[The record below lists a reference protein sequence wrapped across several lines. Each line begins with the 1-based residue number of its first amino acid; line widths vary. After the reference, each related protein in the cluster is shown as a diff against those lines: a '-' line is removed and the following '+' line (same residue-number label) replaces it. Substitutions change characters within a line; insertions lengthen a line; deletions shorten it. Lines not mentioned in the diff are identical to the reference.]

1 MRKILIGVLVFVVLL
16 VAALALAPFL
26 FKDKLKALADEQIK
40 QRVRATVQYD
50 PANIDVS
57 LFSSFPDLTLNLREL
72 RVIGLDS
79 FSRDTLAYLPS
90 LRVGLDVMSV
100 VRGGQIQVRT
110 IELER
115 PDLNLRKLKS
125 GLANWDVMISD
136 SAAATKGQDTS
147 QVSLAIKGWKINDG
161 RVRYEDLTLPFK
173 TEVRGLNHSGSGD
186 FASNVFDMTSK
197 TTVNDL
203 DVSYGGVAYLTDKKL
218 DADMTINMDLAKMLF
233 TFKDN
238 KIKLN
243 DFPLSFAGSVGLPNA
258 TDITYDVTFKALE
271 TDFKTILS
279 LVPGVYT
286 EQFRDVETSGKV
298 AFDGY
303 YKGTQNN
310 LKMPG
315 YGVNLAVTNGQF
327 KYPQLPQAAKNINV
341 KMNVDN
347 PSGFTN
353 NVKVNVQQ
361 FHLDLGPNPVDGNVL
376 IDGLEP
382 MKVDGR
388 VKANVDLAEML
399 KVYPVKDLAMR
410 GQFFVDATGKGVYS
424 KTQMPVVNAAIR
436 LTNGYVK
443 SAQFPAPIEQINLS
457 GTVKNATGQV
467 NDTYIDLPQ
476 FRMVLEG
483 EPLEGR
489 LAAHNINKP
498 VFDANVRGTVDLTKI
513 TKIFPL
519 EGMTVT
525 GRVKGDIAAKGNMAD
540 VEAGRYQNVVAS
552 GTVQA
557 NNVTYKSADLPQG
570 VKISSANARFNN
582 NEIVLQSLNGITG
595 SSDFA
600 ASGTVSNYM
609 GYLFTPGQSLRGTMT
624 VNSKN
629 FNVNEWMV
637 DEVTAKPSATAAK
650 STASKPATEASGVL
664 QIPKYMDLTLN
675 SNVNQVEYDNLKLTN
690 VKGTVLVRDETATM
704 KNLTFNTLG
713 GSFGT
718 TGSYSSK
725 NLAHPKF
732 DFGLNIKGLNFQNAF
747 SAFNTIKTLVPLA
760 SQVEGVFGT
769 NFKVSGEMG
778 PDMMP
783 NLNTLSGGGVFDIV
797 KAAINQSPVMTQISN
812 LTTLPELKNIVV
824 LNKKIDAQLVN
835 GNLVVKPFD
844 LTVGDV
850 KMTIGGSNS
859 VTGLLNYVTAL
870 NVPTGKLGSALNSK
884 LTALTGVKNIQG
896 TERVTLGLNIGGSV
910 SKPSV
915 KLTSGSVKDQT
926 KSIVTS
932 VVTSKLNDALANAAT
947 KNKFLKDST
956 LRIESLNKAALEAKA
971 KEELEKRRLEAEA
984 RAKQEAKKAIG
995 QGLNNLFGPKK
1006 KPAATPTDTTKTK

>member
-1 MRKILIGVLVFVVLL
+1 VFLVVL
-16 VAALALAPFL
+16 VAALAVAPFL
-26 FKDKLKALADEQIK
+26 FKDKLKALADEQLT
-40 QRVRATVQYD
+40 QRVRAKVQYD
-50 PANIDVS
+50 PSNIDVS
-57 LFSSFPDLTLNLREL
+57 LLSSFPDLTLNVREL

-79 FSRDTLAYLPS
+79 FSRDTLAYLPA

-100 VRGGQIQVRT
+100 VRGGEIQIKTV
-110 IELER
+110 ELDR
-115 PDLNLRKLKS
+115 PDLSLRKLKS

-147 QVSLAIKGWKINDG
+147 QVNLAIKGWKITDG
-161 RVRYEDLTLPFK
+161 HVRYDDLTLPFK
-173 TEVRGLNHSGSGD
+173 TEMRGLNHSGAGD
-186 FASNVFDMTSK
+186 FASNVFDMTSQ
-197 TTVNDL
+197 TTVADL
-203 DVSYGGVAYLTDKKL
+203 DMSYGGVAYLTDKKL

-243 DFPLSFAGSVGLPNA
+243 DFPLSFAGAIGLPNA

-286 EQFRDVETSGKV
+286 AQFKDVQTSGKV

-310 LKMPG
+310 VKMPG
-315 YGVNLAVTNGQF
+315 YGVNLAVTNGEF

-361 FHLDLGPNPVDGNVL
+361 FHLDLGSNPIDGNVL

-388 VKANVDLAEML
+388 VKASVDLAEML

-410 GQFFVDATGKGVYS
+410 GQFFVDATGKGTYS
-424 KTQMPVVNAAIR
+424 ATQMPVVNAAIK

-443 SAQFPAPIEQINLS
+443 SAQFPAPIEQINLN
-457 GTVKNATGQV
+457 GTVSNATGQV
-467 NDTYIDLPQ
+467 NDTYINLPQ
-476 FRMVLEG
+476 FRMLLEG

-489 LAAHNINKP
+489 LAAHNIDKP
-498 VFDANVRGTVDLTKI
+498 VFDANVKGTVDLTKI

-525 GRVKGDIAAKGNMAD
+525 GRVKGDISAKGNMAD
-540 VEAGRYQNVVAS
+540 VEAGRYQDVVAS
-552 GTVQA
+552 GAVQA
-557 NNVTYKSADLPQG
+557 NNVTYKSPDLPQG
-570 VKISSANARFNN
+570 VKISNANASFNN
-582 NEIVLQSLNGITG
+582 NQIVLQSLNGTAG

-600 ASGTVSNYM
+600 ASGTISNYL

-624 VNSKN
+624 VNSRN

-650 STASKPATEASGVL
+650 STASKPAAAASGVL

-675 SNVNQVEYDNLKLTN
+675 SSVNQVEYDNLKLTN
-690 VKGTVLVRDETATM
+690 VKGTVLVHDETATM

-732 DFGLNIKGLNFQNAF
+732 DFGLNIKNLDFQNAF
-747 SAFNTIKTLVPLA
+747 STFNTIKTLVPLA

-769 NFKVSGEMG
+769 TFNVSGEMG

-783 NLNTLSGGGVFDIV
+783 NLNTLTGKGVFDIV
-797 KAAINQSPVMTQISN
+797 KAAINQSPVMTQISS
-812 LTTLPELKNIVV
+812 LTTLPELKNIIV
-824 LNKKIDAQLVN
+824 LNKSIDAQLLN
-835 GNLVVKPFD
+835 GNFIVKPFD
-844 LTVGDV
+844 LAVGDV

-859 VTGLLNYVTAL
+859 VAGALAYVTAL
-870 NVPTGKLGSALNSK
+870 NVPTGKLGNALNSK
-884 LTALTGVKNIQG
+884 LASLTGVKDIKG
-896 TERVTLGLNIGGSV
+896 TDRVTLGLNIGGTV

-926 KSIVTS
+926 KSIVSS
-932 VVTSKLNDALANAAT
+932 VVTSKLNSALANAAT

-956 LRIESLNKAALEAKA
+956 LRLESLNKAALEAKA
-971 KEELEKRRLEAEA
+971 REQLVKHQAELEAK
-984 RAKQEAKKAIG
+984 AKQEATKAIG
-995 QGLNNLFGPKK
+995 KGLNSLFSKPKPK
-1006 KPAATPTDTTKTK
+1006 APTPVDTSKTN